1 MKILV
6 TGGSGFIGV
15 PVLMS
20 LIENINLVEI
30 LNLTRT
36 SSKAISKQI
45 ENYQCDLSDPQ
56 TYLNKVNEFKPEV
69 VIHLAWEGIP
79 DFSLEMS
86 TKNILSSISFIEI
99 VTKLKSC
106 KKIIVT
112 GSCFEYNNKFGP
124 CSENQIVVPKD
135 YFTFAKKTILSFL
148 KLECNKSNI
157 IFIWARLFYVYGPN
171 QRNASLVPTLIEA
184 LKNSKIPDIRTPKN
198 ANDFV
203 YVDDVARGIIEMA
216 KKEIPSGVYN
226 LGNGFSIT
234 ILEICKICEIAL
246 CGAPN
251 LSNRLEILTQN
262 TIKTGDFWSD
272 NYKLKK
278 LLNWNPITTFE
289 LGVKK
294 IINNQ
299 NNKS

>member
-30 LNLTRT
+30 LNLTR
-36 SSKAISKQI
+36 SSLKSNTKQI
-45 ENYQCDLSDPQ
+45 ENYKCDLSTPQ
-56 TYLNKVNEFKPEV
+56 TYINKVIEFEPEV

-112 GSCFEYNNKFGP
+112 GSCFEYNNTIGA
-124 CSENQIVVPKD
+124 CNENQIIVPKD
-135 YFTFAKKTILSFL
+135 YFTFAKKTVLSFL

-171 QRNASLVPTLIEA
+171 QRNASLFPTLIEA
-184 LKNSKIPDIRTPKN
+184 LKNSNIPDIRTPKN
-198 ANDFV
+198 ANDFIFV
-203 YVDDVARGIIEMA
+203 EDVALGIIEMTI
-216 KKEIPSGVYN
+216 KEIPSGIYN
-226 LGNGFSIT
+226 LGNGFSTT
-234 ILEICKICEIAL
+234 ILEICKICEIAIS
-246 CGAPN
+246 GTSN
-251 LSNRLEILTQN
+251 LSNRLEILTQH
-262 TIKTGDFWSD
+262 TIKTVDFWSD
-272 NYKLKK
+272 NYKSKK
-278 LLNWNPITTFE
+278 LLNWNPNTTFE

-294 IINNQ
+294 IINNH
-299 NNKS
+299 KK